1 MRNKFRIN
9 IPMDLHA
16 LYLSCFKARCY
27 KISQLFQ
34 PGDVFFFSPKWIEND
49 FMKPVVHP
57 TVLYITMLPNH
68 EIHQNSVIQMD
79 VLDQG
84 TRITIYEFNDRVS
97 GTKTK
102 KEHIILKAYDELPT
116 SFEYADEQTFRAINQ
131 LRCQKDDW
139 ELLQI
144 VDAIEKT
151 TAGFHLMHKYFFE
164 LDAPSEATLE
174 SLFMKCVLENG
185 FNIAYLPVCAGDQ
198 NGAFIHYSKNNEI
211 IKNNVLLD
219 CGSKNPFGYCADIT
233 RCYSKNAT
241 SCAMYQ
247 AIYNLVLDVKKT
259 CEQYLIDTLMRHEKI
274 SLRDLHRIATN
285 KFAENLPQILKK
297 KTVSVDD
304 YFTHFIGHSIGLEV
318 HDTECAELLPG
329 CVFTLEP
336 GLYFQN
342 ETNEKLQSI
351 GGIRI
356 EDVYLISSDFKLVCL
371 SAHITYE

>member
-1 MRNKFRIN
+1 MQNNFRIN
-9 IPMDLHA
+9 IPNDIHA
-16 LYLSCFKARCY
+16 LFLSCFKARCY

-34 PGDVFFFSPKWIEND
+34 PGNVFFVSPKWIEND

-79 VLDQG
+79 VLDQD
-84 TRITIYEFNDRVS
+84 TRITIYEFNDMIS
-97 GTKTK
+97 GTSTK
-102 KEHIILKAYDELPT
+102 KEHITRKSYDELP
-116 SFEYADEQTFRAINQ
+116 SNIQYADERILSAINQ
-131 LRCQKDDW
+131 LRCIKDNW
-139 ELLQI
+139 ELLQM

-151 TAGFHLMHKYFFE
+151 NTGFQLMNKSFFE
-164 LDAPSEATLE
+164 SDKLSEATLE

-198 NGAFIHYSKNNEI
+198 NGAFIHYSKNNEV

-219 CGSKNPFGYCADIT
+219 CGSKNPFGYCSDIT

-241 SCAMYQ
+241 SSGGMYQ
-247 AIYNLVLDVKKT
+247 AIYNLVMGVKNM
-259 CEQYLIDTLMRHEKI
+259 CEQYLIDKLMRHEKI
-274 SLRDLHRIATN
+274 SLTELHRIAKN
-285 KFAENLPQILKK
+285 KFAEELPQILKK

-318 HDTECAELLPG
+318 HDIECGELFPG
-329 CVFTLEP
+329 SVFTIEP
-336 GLYFQN
+336 GLYFHN
-342 ETNEKLQSI
+342 EPNEQLQSI

-356 EDVYLISSDFKLVCL
+356 EDMYLISFDYKLVCL
-371 SAHITYE
+371 SGHII